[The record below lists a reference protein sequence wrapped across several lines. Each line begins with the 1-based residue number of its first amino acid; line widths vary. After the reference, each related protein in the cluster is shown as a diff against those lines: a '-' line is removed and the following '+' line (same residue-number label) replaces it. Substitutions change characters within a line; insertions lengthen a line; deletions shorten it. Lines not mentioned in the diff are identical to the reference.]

1 MGGKVD
7 AANLPPCGGD
17 VRQDRGGCLGAL
29 PIVSKAITLR
39 PGRADDAET
48 IHAALL
54 KLGTHIGVHQEI
66 TSTPD
71 DLRRYG
77 FGENPAFSTLIAEV
91 GGEFAGLCLH
101 FPIFSTWMGRPGVY
115 VQDLY
120 VEDRFRGL
128 RIGEKLLRR
137 VARECR
143 AAGGVYLR
151 LSVDT
156 DNETAKAFYEKLGIG
171 WSSYEQVQKIVGE
184 AFLSFSDAP
193 EEER

>member
-1 MGGKVD
+1 M
-7 AANLPPCGGD
+7 
-17 VRQDRGGCLGAL
+17 RQHIQASDIL
-29 PIVSKAITLR
+29 LR
-39 PGRADDAET
+39 PGIIDDVET

-54 KLGTHIGVHQEI
+54 RLGTHIGAHQEI

-77 FGENPAFSTLIAEV
+77 FGANPAFSTLIAEID
-91 GGEFAGLCLH
+91 GEVAGLCLH

-120 VEDRFRGL
+120 VEDRFRGR

-156 DNETAKAFYEKLGIG
+156 DNETAKGFYERLGIG
-171 WSSYEQVQKIVGE
+171 WSSYEQVQKIVGD
-184 AFLSFSDAP
+184 AFFAFADTP
-193 EEER
+193 EE

>member
-1 MGGKVD
+1 MST
-7 AANLPPCGGD
+7 
-17 VRQDRGGCLGAL
+17 
-29 PIVSKAITLR
+29 IILR
-39 PGRADDAET
+39 PAQIEDAET

-54 KLGTHIGVHQEI
+54 RLGTHIGAHQEI

-77 FGENPAFSTLIAEV
+77 FGAKPAFSTLIAEV
-91 GGEFAGLCLH
+91 DGEFAGLCLH
-101 FPIFSTWMGRPGVY
+101 FPIFSTWMGRPGVF

-120 VEDRFRGL
+120 VEDRFRGC

-137 VARECR
+137 VAKECR

-156 DNETAKAFYEKLGIG
+156 DNETAKTFYEKLGIG
-171 WSSYEQVQKIVGE
+171 WSSYEQVHKIVGE
-184 AFLSFSDAP
+184 SFFAFADAP
-193 EEER
+193 EDER